1 MPDTSGRRRRYGR
14 RQTLS
19 ETHGAA
25 QFVRVECLRCSL
37 TRYYMPEDILKL
49 VGDVEAD
56 AVAAA
61 MRCQK
66 CHEKDRLE
74 AAYVSLS
81 GMERERVRVRR
92 LVNVKMVRRLTWVD
106 RE

>member
-1 MPDTSGRRRRYGR
+1 
-14 RQTLS
+14 
-19 ETHGAA
+19 
-25 QFVRVECLRCSL
+25 
-37 TRYYMPEDILKL
+37 MPEDIMRL

-56 AVAAA
+56 HIAAA

-81 GMERERVRVRR
+81 GMERERVKVRR
-92 LVNVKMVRRLTWVD
+92 LVNVKMVRRVTWAD
-106 RE
+106 GE

>member
-1 MPDTSGRRRRYGR
+1 MPDTGGRRRRYGR

-19 ETHGAA
+19 EAHGAG
-25 QFVRVECLRCSL
+25 QFVRVECLRCSIV
-37 TRYYMPEDILKL
+37 RYYLPEDLMRL

-56 AVAAA
+56 HVAVA

-74 AAYVSLS
+74 AADVSLS
-81 GMERERVRVRR
+81 GMERERVKVRR
-92 LVNVKMVRRLTWVD
+92 LAKV
-106 RE
+106 